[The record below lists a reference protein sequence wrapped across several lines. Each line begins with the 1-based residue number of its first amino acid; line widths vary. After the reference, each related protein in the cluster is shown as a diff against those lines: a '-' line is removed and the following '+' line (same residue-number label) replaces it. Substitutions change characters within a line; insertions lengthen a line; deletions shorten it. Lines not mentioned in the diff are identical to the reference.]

1 MTRRTNPPTS
11 RQPVDRTEAREDAL
25 GSPSMTRRDF
35 VLAACAGMGAVTVP
49 RMAGARVPNSQPA
62 TTMIRGPQPIG
73 LQLYTVRD
81 LMEENFE
88 YALRQVAEIGYRE
101 VEFAGLFGKEPK
113 KVATMLGKMGLT
125 APSSHIPLDRLRTG
139 LPGVVDEAQTL
150 GNQYV
155 VCPSIDGSL
164 QKDAAGWRRAAADL
178 NRAGDSLQRV
188 GLRLAYHNHD
198 VEFHPLPSGE
208 IGYDILLAECDPKF
222 VKMELDLYWITKGGR
237 DPLEYFAKWP
247 SRFPLV
253 HVKDMAG
260 NGAMTAVGQGHID
273 WGRIFAKRR
282 DAGIEHF
289 YVEYD
294 DTRSPI
300 ADITVSYDYMKRL
313 DL

>member
-1 MTRRTNPPTS
+1 MTRRNNPPTS
-11 RQPVDRTEAREDAL
+11 RQPVDRTEARQNAL

-35 VLAACAGMGAVTVP
+35 VLAACAGVGAVTIP
-49 RMAGARVPNSQPA
+49 QIAGARVPNPQPA
-62 TTMIRGPQPIG
+62 TMMVRGPQPIG
-73 LQLYTVRD
+73 LQLYTIRD
-81 LMEENFE
+81 LLDENFE
-88 YALRQVAEIGYRE
+88 YALRQVAGIGYRE

-113 KVATMLGKMGLT
+113 KVATMLRKIGLT
-125 APSSHIPLDRLRTG
+125 SPSSHISLDRLRTN
-139 LPGVVDEAQTL
+139 LQSVADEAQAL

-155 VCPSIDGSL
+155 VCPSIDASL

-178 NRAGDSLQRV
+178 NRAGDSLRRV

-198 VEFHPLPSGE
+198 VEFRPLPSGE

-222 VKMELDLYWITKGGR
+222 VAMELDLFWITKGGR

-247 SRFPLV
+247 GRFPLV

-260 NGAMTAVGQGHID
+260 NGAMTAVGQGRID

-289 YVEYD
+289 FVEYD
-294 DTRSPI
+294 NPTSPI
-300 ADITVSYDYMKRL
+300 ADIKVSYDYMQRL